1 MNKGDIFGFRN
12 LIKKDGWRVGTRS
25 NPLSIHLFLL
35 NYWNPEMSANIDR
48 KCTIIKYW
56 KAKCTK
62 KEMDGI
68 FDERFLI

>member
-1 MNKGDIFGFRN
+1 M
-12 LIKKDGWRVGTRS
+12 DGEWARVQTHS
-25 NPLSIHLFLL
+25 PSI